1 MPKTA
6 FDFPQDL
13 LDAQAALTQVQA
25 ERDTFAR
32 TLPWSAEPMPGWEG
46 PKQLHS
52 DYRPAK
58 TDSPGY
64 TPEQAAQVA
73 GFRVRIL
80 ELTTLI
86 VAHPY
91 WATLDGPNRIDA
103 RSALK
108 HAHEP
113 AAGA

>member
-13 LDAQAALTQVQA
+13 LDAQAALTAVQA
-25 ERDTFAR
+25 ERDVFAR
-32 TLPWSAEPMPGWEG
+32 TLPWSAEPMPGWEA

-52 DYRPAK
+52 AYQPHKEA
-58 TDSPGY
+58 SPGY
-64 TPEQAAQVA
+64 TPEQAAQVTEYRA
-73 GFRVRIL
+73 RIL

-86 VAHPY
+86 VTHPY
-91 WATLDGPNRIDA
+91 WVTLNGPARIDA

-113 AAGA
+113 AAEA

>member
-1 MPKTA
+1 
-6 FDFPQDL
+6 
-13 LDAQAALTQVQA
+13 
-25 ERDTFAR
+25 
-32 TLPWSAEPMPGWEG
+32 MPGWEA

-58 TDSPGY
+58 QDSPGY
-64 TPEQAAQVA
+64 TPEQVGQVA
-73 GFRVRIL
+73 LFRARVL

-86 VAHPY
+86 VTHSY
-91 WATLDGPNRIDA
+91 WATLDGPDRIDA